1 MSREHAKNFLHHMDR
16 DQALRSKVIEAANQ
30 IIKVAK
36 DHGYEMTRA
45 EFHDALHDKLG
56 GKLPL
61 SKDLPDPDTCVCI
74 G

>member
-1 MSREHAKNFLHHMDR
+1 MSKKHAKNFLRHMDK
-16 DQALRSKVIEAANQ
+16 DEALRKKVITAANR
-30 IIKVAK
+30 ILKVAK

-45 EFHDALHDKLG
+45 EFHDALHEKLG

-74 G
+74 A